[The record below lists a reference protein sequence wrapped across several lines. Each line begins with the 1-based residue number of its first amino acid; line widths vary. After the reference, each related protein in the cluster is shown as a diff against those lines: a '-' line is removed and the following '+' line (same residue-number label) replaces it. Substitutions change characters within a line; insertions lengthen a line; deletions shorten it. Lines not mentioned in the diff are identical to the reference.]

1 MNMDGFQEFMSRC
14 CDDIVKKEEEMSK
27 MTAQVMVDK
36 QAYEYKNVEEE
47 VKKMLAMNI
56 IKNMTLE
63 DVELLFE
70 FNVGDHPNPYESARG
85 NLLLNCR
92 MIYSIDDLK
101 KLKQMKHESILRK

>member
-1 MNMDGFQEFMSRC
+1 
-14 CDDIVKKEEEMSK
+14 MSK

-36 QAYEYKNVEEE
+36 EAYKQTNVKEE

-63 DVELLFE
+63 NVELLFH

-85 NLLLNCR
+85 NLLLDCS

-101 KLKQMKHESILRK
+101 KLKQMKHESILTN